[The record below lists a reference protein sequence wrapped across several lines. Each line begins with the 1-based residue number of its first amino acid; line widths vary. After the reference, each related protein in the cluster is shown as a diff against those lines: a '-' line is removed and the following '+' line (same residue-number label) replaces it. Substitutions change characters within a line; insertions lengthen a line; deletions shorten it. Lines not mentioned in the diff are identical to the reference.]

1 MIPVRTALAAAVL
14 LCGMKVAGAAVLK
27 VGPGEALKG
36 PGMAARVAKD
46 GDTIEFAPGE
56 YYGCGV
62 FYQHRLTFTGPT
74 DPATP
79 AVLTDMTCQG
89 KAILV
94 IAGADVTVRHLTFAR
109 ARVMDGNGAGI
120 RAEGRGLTVEHS
132 RFVNNQSAILSAPQP
147 NAVIAVLDSVF
158 ERNGAA
164 GEHCVATLD
173 IGTAAGLRVER
184 SRFLG
189 ARACDVVRAR
199 GVKRTEVIDSRFE
212 DGPAGGVR
220 HMVLAEGGGSLLV
233 RGSSFARGPQAEA
246 AAIVLRDLPG
256 EGSGVEVR
264 DSVLENASGRP
275 LVLLHALTSAPAVVS
290 GNRVGARD
298 TELDQ
303 AGYWTARLRATA
315 RWGLDGARWVAGAA
329 KRAVLSVLP

>member
-1 MIPVRTALAAAVL
+1 MTLVRPALAAALL
-14 LCGMKVAGAAVLK
+14 LCGMPAAGAAVLK

-56 YYGCGV
+56 YFDCGA
-62 FYQHRLTFTGPT
+62 FYQQRLTFTGPT

-109 ARVMDGNGAGI
+109 ARVLDGNGAGI

-147 NAVIAVLDSVF
+147 NATISVLDSVF
-158 ERNGAA
+158 ERNGVA
-164 GEHCVATLD
+164 GDHCVATLD

-199 GVKRTEVIDSRFE
+199 GVGRTEVIDSRFE
-212 DGPAGGVR
+212 DGPGGEVR
-220 HMVLAEGGGSLLV
+220 HLVLVEGGGLLV
-233 RGSSFARGPQAEA
+233 RGSTFVRGPQAEA
-246 AAIVLRDLPG
+246 AAVLLRDLPG
-256 EGSGVEVR
+256 QGGGVEVR
-264 DSVLENASGRP
+264 DSVLENGSARK
-275 LVLLHALTSAPAVVS
+275 LVLLHALTPAPAVVS

-303 AGYWTARLRATA
+303 AGYWMARLRATA
-315 RWGLDGARWVAGAA
+315 RWGLDSARWVAGAA

>member
-1 MIPVRTALAAAVL
+1 
-14 LCGMKVAGAAVLK
+14 
-27 VGPGEALKG
+27 
-36 PGMAARVAKD
+36 
-46 GDTIEFAPGE
+46 
-56 YYGCGV
+56 
-62 FYQHRLTFTGPT
+62 
-74 DPATP
+74 
-79 AVLTDMTCQG
+79 VLTDMTCQG